1 VRYRLREKERIL
13 SVPFSSSHS
22 CRLRMHNLLAKP
34 HIPGFIPTPITEK
47 LPQGLPKI
55 PLEAW
60 RIPESVSP
68 KAQRGLARR

>member
-1 VRYRLREKERIL
+1 
-13 SVPFSSSHS
+13 
-22 CRLRMHNLLAKP
+22 MHNLLAKP